1 MLQGFV
7 NKSICI
13 AFWVELK
20 NSSLDEVEYLTEEI
34 IEESPT
40 FYLDDIILNDYFDE
54 EILELLKD
62 VYIIGE
68 S

>member
-1 MLQGFV
+1 MLENF
-7 NKSICI
+7 KIP
-13 AFWVELK
+13 
-20 NSSLDEVEYLTEEI
+20 VEYLTEEI

>member
-1 MLQGFV
+1 MKKYILTIEY
-7 NKSICI
+7 N
-13 AFWVELK
+13 EDT
-20 NSSLDEVEYLTEEI
+20 DEVEYLTEEI

-40 FYLDDIILNDYFDE
+40 FYLDDIILNEYLDE
-54 EILELLKD
+54 DTLELLKD

>member
-1 MLQGFV
+1 MKKYILT
-7 NKSICI
+7 I
-13 AFWVELK
+13 EYDEDT
-20 NSSLDEVEYLTEEI
+20 DEVEYLTEEI

-40 FYLDDIILNDYFDE
+40 FYLDDIILNEYLDE
-54 EILELLKD
+54 DTLELLKD

>member
-1 MLQGFV
+1 MKKYILT
-7 NKSICI
+7 I
-13 AFWVELK
+13 EYDEDT
-20 NSSLDEVEYLTEEI
+20 DEVEYLTEEI

-54 EILELLKD
+54 EILKLLKD